1 MKSLVQADEM
11 MDGNVDIMNAGIP
24 AFLEED
30 PEKKQE
36 LMVSVREREKEKR

>member
-1 MKSLVQADEM
+1 M

-24 AFLEED
+24 AFLEQD

-36 LMVSVREREKEKR
+36 LMVSVYDWERE